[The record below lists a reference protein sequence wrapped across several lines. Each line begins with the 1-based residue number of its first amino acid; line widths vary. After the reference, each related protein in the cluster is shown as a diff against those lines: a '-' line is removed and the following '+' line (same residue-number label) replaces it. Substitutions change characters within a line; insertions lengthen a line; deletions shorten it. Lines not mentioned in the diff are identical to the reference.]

1 MFPGHTCGRE
11 DRCRPMKAAAPAGET
26 TQSMSESASNH
37 PLSFLVVGC
46 QRCGTTW
53 LDAALRDHPQVF
65 LPVQKQTYFFD
76 RHLDRGLDWYL
87 GQFDDVQPSHAAVGE
102 IATGYCLV
110 DVAPKVAEAFPDI
123 TVLMVV
129 RHPIDRLYS
138 NYQVRKLEQ
147 GWGTLEEALEASPD
161 LLARSAYADQLDV
174 LRAHWPAD
182 RVHVL
187 FQEDLDR
194 DDRAYYQTVCRLL
207 GVDESIESTQ
217 FGRVTNSAMFPR
229 LRRTAQRLGLR
240 PLLGVLSRSPIGD
253 AVRRRKKASGKRGYD
268 AMRPETRARLVEH
281 FRPLN
286 DRLAAATG
294 RDLSHWNH

>member
-1 MFPGHTCGRE
+1 MKGS
-11 DRCRPMKAAAPAGET
+11 RPSVAM
-26 TQSMSESASNH
+26 TQTMSDSIHNH

-53 LDAALRDHPQVF
+53 LDAALRDHPQVY

-87 GQFDDVQPSHAAVGE
+87 SQFDAVQSSHVAVGE

-110 DVAPKVAEAFPDI
+110 DVIPKVAEAFPDI

-147 GWGTLEEALEASPD
+147 GWGTLEEALEDSPD

-174 LRAHWPAD
+174 LQAHWPAD

-207 GVDESIESTQ
+207 GVDESIESSQ

-268 AMRPETRARLVEH
+268 AMAPETRARLVEH